1 MAPRSA
7 LRLMQL
13 QATLPGWNRPS
24 KRQSNRSPSPPLR
37 SGAPPAET
45 CHVSDARRFLPAAV
59 PRSGARM
66 TLHPF
71 DNDTGRNLARRQL
84 AIRDTCFVVLALT
97 LDARRLTPCAGIDT
111 VILGV
116 ARLRQRHGVDAM
128 LLVAAGAVGD
138 GDIDVDAEA
147 ELARLHELVRALAM
161 TPHVRFLTAAS
172 MNVLRDCHA
181 AANVLVSTPWRAADT
196 GSAVGNGCGAICSP
210 CTGAVLPPHDAEA
223 LAACL
228 ARLQRLP
235 LLAQAMAYPACAH
248 LADLPARHK
257 PAFQ

>member
-1 MAPRSA
+1 
-7 LRLMQL
+7 MQL

-37 SGAPPAET
+37 GGAPPAET
-45 CHVSDARRFLPAAV
+45 SHVSDARRFLPAAV
-59 PRSGARM
+59 PLFGARM

-71 DNDTGRNLARRQL
+71 DNNTGRDLARRRL
-84 AIRDTCFVVLALT
+84 TIGPTCFVVLALT
-97 LDARRLTPCAGIDT
+97 LAARRLTPCDGIDT

-128 LLVAAGAVGD
+128 LLVAAGAMGD

-172 MNVLRDCHA
+172 MNVLRGCHA
-181 AANVLVSTPWRAADT
+181 AANVLVSTPWRAADA
-196 GSAVGNGCGAICSP
+196 GSDVGNGRGAVCIGRP
-210 CTGAVLPPHDAEA
+210 GAVLPPHDAEA
-223 LAACL
+223 LAASL
-228 ARLQRLP
+228 ARLQRLSGEA
-235 LLAQAMAYPACAH
+235 LATADAACMH
-248 LADLPARHK
+248 LADPPARHK

>member
-1 MAPRSA
+1 
-7 LRLMQL
+7 
-13 QATLPGWNRPS
+13 
-24 KRQSNRSPSPPLR
+24 
-37 SGAPPAET
+37 
-45 CHVSDARRFLPAAV
+45 
-59 PRSGARM
+59 M

-71 DNDTGRNLARRQL
+71 DNHTGRDLARHQL

-97 LDARRLTPCAGIDT
+97 GDTRRLTPCAGIDT

-128 LLVAAGAVGD
+128 LLVAAGAVANG
-138 GDIDVDAEA
+138 DVDVDVDADADAVAEA
-147 ELARLHELVRALAM
+147 ELARLNELVRVLAM
-161 TPHVRFLTAAS
+161 TPHVRFLTAAP

-181 AANVLVSTPWRAADT
+181 AANVLVSTPWHPADA
-196 GSAVGNGCGAICSP
+196 GSAVCNEREAVCSGR
-210 CTGAVLPPHDAEA
+210 TGAVLPPHDAEA

-235 LLAQAMAYPACAH
+235 RLALVTVDAALTH
-248 LADLPARHK
+248 LADLPALHK

>member
-1 MAPRSA
+1 
-7 LRLMQL
+7 
-13 QATLPGWNRPS
+13 
-24 KRQSNRSPSPPLR
+24 
-37 SGAPPAET
+37 
-45 CHVSDARRFLPAAV
+45 
-59 PRSGARM
+59 M

-71 DNDTGRNLARRQL
+71 DNDTGRDLARRRL
-84 AIRDTCFVVLALT
+84 AIGPTCFVVLALT
-97 LDARRLTPCAGIDT
+97 LDTRRLTPCVGIDT

-138 GDIDVDAEA
+138 GDGDGDVNVDAEA

-181 AANVLVSTPWRAADT
+181 AANVLVSTPWRAADA
-196 GSAVGNGCGAICSP
+196 GSAVGNGRGAVCSDL
-210 CTGAVLPPHDAEA
+210 TGAVLPPHDAEP
-223 LAACL
+223 LAASL
-228 ARLQRLP
+228 ARLQRLTGQT
-235 LLAQAMAYPACAH
+235 LATADAACMH
-248 LADLPARHK
+248 LADLPAPHK

>member
-1 MAPRSA
+1 
-7 LRLMQL
+7 
-13 QATLPGWNRPS
+13 
-24 KRQSNRSPSPPLR
+24 
-37 SGAPPAET
+37 
-45 CHVSDARRFLPAAV
+45 
-59 PRSGARM
+59 M

-71 DNDTGRNLARRQL
+71 DNDTGRDLARRRL
-84 AIRDTCFVVLALT
+84 AIGPACFVVLTLT
-97 LDARRLTPCAGIDT
+97 LDTHRLTPSVGIDT

-128 LLVAAGAVGD
+128 LLVAAGAMGD
-138 GDIDVDAEA
+138 GDGDGDAEA

-172 MNVLRDCHA
+172 MNILRDCRA
-181 AANVLVSTPWRAADT
+181 AANVLVSTPWHAADV
-196 GSAVGNGCGAICSP
+196 GSAVG
-210 CTGAVLPPHDAEA
+210 LPPRDAEA

-235 LLAQAMAYPACAH
+235 HQALATADAACMH

>member
-1 MAPRSA
+1 
-7 LRLMQL
+7 
-13 QATLPGWNRPS
+13 
-24 KRQSNRSPSPPLR
+24 
-37 SGAPPAET
+37 
-45 CHVSDARRFLPAAV
+45 
-59 PRSGARM
+59 M

-71 DNDTGRNLARRQL
+71 DNDTGRDLARRRL
-84 AIRDTCFVVLALT
+84 TIGATCFVVLALT
-97 LDARRLTPCAGIDT
+97 LAARRLTPCDGIDT

-181 AANVLVSTPWRAADT
+181 AANVLVSTPWRAAD
-196 GSAVGNGCGAICSP
+196 AGNGRGAVCSDL
-210 CTGAVLPPHDAEA
+210 TGAVLPPHDAEP
-223 LAACL
+223 LAASL
-228 ARLQRLP
+228 ARLQRLSGQT
-235 LLAQAMAYPACAH
+235 LATADAACMH
-248 LADLPARHK
+248 LADLPASHK

>member
-1 MAPRSA
+1 
-7 LRLMQL
+7 
-13 QATLPGWNRPS
+13 
-24 KRQSNRSPSPPLR
+24 
-37 SGAPPAET
+37 
-45 CHVSDARRFLPAAV
+45 
-59 PRSGARM
+59 M

-97 LDARRLTPCAGIDT
+97 LDTRRLTPCAGIDT
-111 VILGV
+111 VIRGV

-138 GDIDVDAEA
+138 GDVDVDAEA

-161 TPHVRFLTAAS
+161 TPHVRFLTAAP

-181 AANVLVSTPWRAADT
+181 AANVLVSTPWRAADA
-196 GSAVGNGCGAICSP
+196 GSGAGNGCTAVCSDL
-210 CTGAVLPPHDAEA
+210 TGAVLPPHDAEA
-223 LAACL
+223 LAASL
-228 ARLQRLP
+228 ARLQRLSGEA
-235 LLAQAMAYPACAH
+235 LAPADAACMH

>member
-1 MAPRSA
+1 
-7 LRLMQL
+7 MQL

-37 SGAPPAET
+37 GGAPPAET

-59 PRSGARM
+59 PRFGARM

-71 DNDTGRNLARRQL
+71 DNDTGRDLARRRL
-84 AIRDTCFVVLALT
+84 AIGPACFVVLALT
-97 LDARRLTPCAGIDT
+97 LDARRLTPCVGIDT

-128 LLVAAGAVGD
+128 LLVAAGAVVD
-138 GDIDVDAEA
+138 VDVDAEA

-181 AANVLVSTPWRAADT
+181 AANVLVSTPWRAADA

-235 LLAQAMAYPACAH
+235 RLAQATAHAACMH

>member
-1 MAPRSA
+1 
-7 LRLMQL
+7 MQL

-37 SGAPPAET
+37 GGAPPAET

-59 PRSGARM
+59 PRFGARM

-71 DNDTGRNLARRQL
+71 DNDTGRDLARRQL
-84 AIRDTCFVVLALT
+84 AIGPTCFVVLALT
-97 LDARRLTPCAGIDT
+97 LDTRRLTPCVGIDT

-138 GDIDVDAEA
+138 GDGDGDVNVDAEA

-181 AANVLVSTPWRAADT
+181 AANVLVSTPWRAADA
-196 GSAVGNGCGAICSP
+196 GSDVGNGRSAVCIGRP
-210 CTGAVLPPHDAEA
+210 GAVLPPHDAEA
-223 LAACL
+223 L
-228 ARLQRLP
+228 LQRLSGEA
-235 LLAQAMAYPACAH
+235 LATADAACMH
-248 LADLPARHK
+248 LAEPPARHK

>member
-1 MAPRSA
+1 
-7 LRLMQL
+7 
-13 QATLPGWNRPS
+13 
-24 KRQSNRSPSPPLR
+24 
-37 SGAPPAET
+37 
-45 CHVSDARRFLPAAV
+45 
-59 PRSGARM
+59 M

-71 DNDTGRNLARRQL
+71 DNDTGRDLARRQL
-84 AIRDTCFVVLALT
+84 AIGPTCFVVLALS
-97 LDARRLTPCAGIDT
+97 LDVRRLTPCVGIDT

-128 LLVAAGAVGD
+128 LLVAAGAVADGD
-138 GDIDVDAEA
+138 GDNDVDVDAEA
-147 ELARLHELVRALAM
+147 EQARLHELVRALAM

-181 AANVLVSTPWRAADT
+181 AANVLVSTPWRAADA
-196 GSAVGNGCGAICSP
+196 GSAVSNGHGAVCNGL
-210 CTGAVLPPHDAEA
+210 TGAVLPPHDAEA

-235 LLAQAMAYPACAH
+235 RLALVTVDAALAH
-248 LADLPARHK
+248 RADLPAPHK

>member
-1 MAPRSA
+1 
-7 LRLMQL
+7 
-13 QATLPGWNRPS
+13 
-24 KRQSNRSPSPPLR
+24 
-37 SGAPPAET
+37 
-45 CHVSDARRFLPAAV
+45 
-59 PRSGARM
+59 M

-71 DNDTGRNLARRQL
+71 DNDTGRDLARRRL
-84 AIRDTCFVVLALT
+84 TIGATCFVVLALT
-97 LDARRLTPCAGIDT
+97 LDTRRLTPCAGIDT
-111 VILGV
+111 VIRGV

-138 GDIDVDAEA
+138 GDVDVDVDAEA

-181 AANVLVSTPWRAADT
+181 AANVLVSTPWRAADA
-196 GSAVGNGCGAICSP
+196 GSAVGNGRGAVCSDL
-210 CTGAVLPPHDAEA
+210 TGAVLPPHDAEP
-223 LAACL
+223 LAASL
-228 ARLQRLP
+228 ARLQRLTGQT
-235 LLAQAMAYPACAH
+235 LATADAACMH